1 MEYSSLFLHL
11 TGGVCTISGWG
22 CDWSKEELENVHRA
36 LCSNASHFNLQDV
49 KHLLPELDQA
59 VRIMRMDLVQHP
71 LLVRNARTHTHTHAH
86 THTHIHAHTHR
97 HTHTHMHTRTHA
109 SRTPSY
115 TPTRMH
121 AYTHEYPHEN
131 PHAHPQHPRTQE
143 EECPAACTVLRAYE
157 DVKNSF
163 ARKSDTR

>member
-86 THTHIHAHTHR
+86 THTRTHTHTHTCTHTQTHTHTHAHTHAR
-97 HTHTHMHTRTHA
+97 ITHALLHTHTHARLHTRIPARKPT
-109 SRTPSY
+109 RTPT
-115 TPTRMH
+115 TPTHTGRGV
-121 AYTHEYPHEN
+121 
-131 PHAHPQHPRTQE
+131 PR
-143 EECPAACTVLRAYE
+143 
-157 DVKNSF
+157 
-163 ARKSDTR
+163 